1 MTPLGGVIGTI
12 TLNPSIDMHWIVNNF
27 VKDDT
32 NRAKRVLETAGGKG
46 INVSKVVRELGGK
59 THAYALLGGNA
70 GRRLKELAA
79 PLDFPLSSVPIK
91 GFTRINTLISDLK
104 DGTQSRI
111 SALGP
116 AVSAGELKKF
126 IHLLCH
132 ARPRPDFWV
141 FGGSLPREMA
151 PTVYRELIEALQ
163 GAGTPC
169 VLDADDKPLREGV
182 KAKPFMI
189 KPNEFEMQ
197 RLCGKRLHR
206 LKDYA
211 REATKFVDGGIRI
224 VVVSLAAKGALF
236 ITKEGALHILP
247 PDVEVRSQ
255 LGAGDSLIG
264 GLLQGLESKKTL
276 EQAARQGVAAS
287 VSAVMREAP
296 RLCLLSDMPG
306 ILKRLRVR
314 EI

>member
-1 MTPLGGVIGTI
+1 MIGTI
-12 TLNPSIDMHWIVNNF
+12 TLNPSIDMHWIVDDF

-32 NRAKRVLETAGGKG
+32 NRAKQVLETAGGKG

-70 GRRLKELAA
+70 GRRLKELAV
-79 PLDFPLSSVPIK
+79 PLDFPLSSVLIQ
-91 GFTRINTLISDLK
+91 GFTRMNTLISDLK

-111 SALGP
+111 SSPGP
-116 AVSAGELKKF
+116 AVSVGELRKF
-126 IHLLCH
+126 IRLLCQ

-151 PTVYRELIEALQ
+151 PTAYRELIETLQ

-169 VLDADDKPLREGV
+169 VLDADDKPFKEGV

-197 RLCGKRLHR
+197 RLCGKRLHG
-206 LKDYA
+206 LKDHA
-211 REATKFVDGGIRI
+211 RAAAKLVDRGIRI

-236 ITKEGALHILP
+236 VTKEGALHILP

-264 GLLQGLESKKTL
+264 GVLQALEGKKTL
-276 EQAARQGVAAS
+276 EQAARQGIAAS

-296 RLCLLSDMPG
+296 RLCLKSDIPAL
-306 ILKRLRVR
+306 LKRLRVHK
-314 EI
+314 I